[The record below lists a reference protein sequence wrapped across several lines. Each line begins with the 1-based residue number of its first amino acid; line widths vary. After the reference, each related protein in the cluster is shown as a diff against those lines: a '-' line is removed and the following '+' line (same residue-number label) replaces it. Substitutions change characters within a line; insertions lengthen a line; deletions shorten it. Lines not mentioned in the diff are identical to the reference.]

1 MEAFATVPRVL
12 WDRCLRPAAVLL
24 PLLLAAV
31 AAAAGE
37 PLESVEDLVVR
48 VGRARWTAGNSV
60 ELIADPRQAWQAR
73 LDMVESARHHLF
85 ISTFNWKK
93 DERGTALRE
102 SLRAAV
108 EAQRAAGKR
117 LDARVLVD
125 ASTLGMF
132 STTFD
137 ALEDGG
143 ARVRGFNR
151 SSWGLSPI
159 YDGRMHDKLM
169 IMDGREAIVGGR
181 NLSDIYFDERLWWLD
196 LGVRLRGP
204 AVDDLQMI
212 FLKSWELTS
221 FISSPRRFLVP
232 QEKLLEDL
240 RHFWRS
246 GRYPNGRSPL
256 QRYLGPEYFPPHEE
270 RRSGVAVAVLYD
282 NSLLSRRAASTDL
295 VVALVERAERRID
308 LMTPFPFFTAD
319 LTEALLAAAARGVEV
334 RLLTNGRDT
343 ALRGGPFLYAGYPTI
358 MRLIEGGVEVWVWR
372 ANKDTI
378 RAIEAT
384 GCVPELMPPVALHGK
399 MLRVDDDLSIVHSSN
414 FNIRSTY
421 YNTEAGVVVRDADF
435 NRRLG
440 ELVEGLIALHGL
452 ELPCTNGVDDPVLPA
467 LLDRLQVSDLPRM
480 REELGDRQHFFDAY
494 SAAW

>member
-1 MEAFATVPRVL
+1 MVWNRSFPPVAVVL
-12 WDRCLRPAAVLL
+12 MLFPAGG
-24 PLLLAAV
+24 V
-31 AAAAGE
+31 AAAERVAQ
-37 PLESVEDLVVR
+37 SVEDLVVR
-48 VGRARWTAGNSV
+48 IGRARWTEGNTV
-60 ELIADPRQAWQAR
+60 ELLADPRRAWQVR
-73 LDMVESARHHLF
+73 IEMVEEARHHIF

-102 SLRAAV
+102 SLQTAV
-108 EAQRAAGKR
+108 EARQADGGR

-132 STTFD
+132 STAFD
-137 ALEDGG
+137 ALEESGT
-143 ARVRGFNR
+143 RVRGFNR

-204 AVDDLQMI
+204 AVDDLQMN

-232 QEKLLEDL
+232 QEKLLDAL

-256 QRYLGPEYFPPHEE
+256 QRYLGPEYFPPHED
-270 RRSGVAVAVLYD
+270 RGDGVAVAVLYD
-282 NSLLSRRAASTDL
+282 NSLLRRRAASTDL

-319 LTEALLAAAARGVEV
+319 LTEALLAAVARGVEV

-343 ALRGGPFLYAGYPTI
+343 AVRGGPFLYAGYPTI

-372 ANKDTI
+372 ANRDTI
-378 RAIEAT
+378 REIEAA

-421 YNTEAGVVVRDADF
+421 YNTEAGVVIRGADF

-452 ELPCTNGVDDPVLPA
+452 ELPCTNGVDDPVLQP
-467 LLDRLQVSDLPRM
+467 LLERLQVGDLPRM
-480 REELGDRQHFFDAY
+480 REELGDRQPVLDAY

>member
-1 MEAFATVPRVL
+1 VCCPGL
-12 WDRCLRPAAVLL
+12 LRPSIALISALI
-24 PLLLAAV
+24 
-31 AAAAGE
+31 AAAATASE
-37 PLESVEDLVVR
+37 PPAESIEELVVR
-48 VGRARWTAGNSV
+48 VGRTRWTTGNAV
-60 ELIADPRQAWQAR
+60 ELLDDPRLAWQAR
-73 LDMVESARHHLF
+73 IQMVEGARHHLF
-85 ISTFNWKK
+85 ISTFNWKQ

-102 SLRAAV
+102 RLQAAV
-108 EAQRAAGKR
+108 EAQRAAGNR

-125 ASTLGMF
+125 ASTLGIF

-159 YDGRMHDKLM
+159 YDGRMHDKIM
-169 IMDGREAIVGGR
+169 IMDGREALVGGR

-204 AVDDLQMI
+204 AVDDIQMI

-256 QRYLGPEYFPPHEE
+256 QRYLGPEYFPPHEV
-270 RRSGVAVAVLYD
+270 RGDGVAVAVLYD
-282 NSLLSRRAASTDL
+282 NSLLRRRAASTDL
-295 VVALVERAERRID
+295 VIALVGRAERRID
-308 LMTPFPFFTAD
+308 LMTPFPYFTAD
-319 LTEALLAAAARGVEV
+319 LTESLLAAAARGVEV

-358 MRLIEGGVEVWVWR
+358 MRLIEGGVGVWAWR

-384 GCVPELMPPVALHGK
+384 GCVPDLMPPVAIHGK

-421 YNTEAGVVVRDADF
+421 YNTEAGVVVHDTAF

-440 ELVEGLIALHGL
+440 ELVEGLIAMRGV
-452 ELPCTNGVDDPVLPA
+452 ELACTNGVGNPVLPP
-467 LLDRLQVSDLPRM
+467 LLERLRVEDLPRM
-480 REELGDRQHFFDAY
+480 REELGDRQRFLDAY